1 MPHQIIEY
9 SQNLAERLDID
20 ELIDVMHSA
29 AAKIDALPIGGL
41 RTRGVP
47 RERYRIADGHADNAF
62 ISVLLRIAP
71 GRPPEVRKSAG
82 EALFATL
89 CDYLEPTFGSSPLS
103 IAYEIQE
110 LDADMRWKRSN
121 IRDYMAERQGE
132 N

>member
-20 ELIDVMHSA
+20 ELVAVMHRTA
-29 AAKIDALPIGGL
+29 AEIDALPVGGL
-41 RTRGVP
+41 RTRAVP

-71 GRPPEVRKSAG
+71 GRSAAVRKSAG
-82 EALFATL
+82 ETLFSALCEF
-89 CDYLEPTFGSSPLS
+89 LEPTFGSSPLS

-110 LDADMRWKRSN
+110 LDPDMRWKRSN
-121 IRDYMAERQGE
+121 LRDYMAAREGDR
-132 N
+132 